1 MNNKLN
7 KKYWLAET
15 SSAEEQQLKKEIDT
29 LADEK
34 EQNYFNTLHQF
45 SELKLDETFEQNI
58 LAAIEEK
65 SIIAKKRITWSTY
78 KRTVASFLLL
88 ITAGSIY
95 WSIQKQQ
102 RTMASEVAFEEAKS
116 ALLLISTQLN
126 KGTSSTYTITKF
138 SSTQQKLK
146 K

>member
-15 SSAEEQQLKKEIDT
+15 SSVEERQLKKGAHN
-29 LADEK
+29 LSDE
-34 EQNYFNTLHQF
+34 EERNYFNTLHQF
-45 SELKLDETFEQNI
+45 SELKLDETFEQKI
-58 LAAIEEK
+58 LATIEEK
-65 SIIAKKRITWSTY
+65 PIIAEKRITWSTY
-78 KRTVASFLLL
+78 KSMAASFLLL

-102 RTMASEVAFEEAKS
+102 RAIASEMAFEEAKS
-116 ALLLISTQLN
+116 ALLLMSAQLN

-138 SSTQQKLK
+138 STTQQKLK